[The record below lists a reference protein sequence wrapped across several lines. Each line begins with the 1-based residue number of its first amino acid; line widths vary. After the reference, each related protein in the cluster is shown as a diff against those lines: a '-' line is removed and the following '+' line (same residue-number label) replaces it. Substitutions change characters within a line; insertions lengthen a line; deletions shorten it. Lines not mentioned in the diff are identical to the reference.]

1 MAAISMKDLLEAGVH
16 FGHQTKRWNPKMQE
30 YIFGE
35 RNGVYIIDLQKTAK
49 KLQEACEF
57 VYNMASEGKVILFVG
72 TKKQAQDVIAEEA
85 EQCGMYYVNHRWLGG
100 MLTNFQT
107 IKKSITKLKTMEKIT
122 DGTSDKLLKKEVIK
136 IKKEKD
142 KLDKILKGIKNM
154 EVLPHAIFVVDA
166 KKENTAVFEARKL
179 NIPVIG
185 LVDTNSDPDL
195 VDYIIPG
202 NDDAIRSI
210 KLVTNLMA
218 EAVKEGRKKFVE
230 SNMAK
235 KKDSKEPE
243 VETTTDNK
251 ENEVKDDDDI
261 DLIVD
266 IKK

>member
-35 RNGVYIIDLQKTAK
+35 RNGVYIINLQKTAK

-57 VYNMASEGKVILFVG
+57 VYNLTKDGKVILFVG

-85 EQCGMYYVNHRWLGG
+85 EQSNMYYINHRWLGG

-107 IKKSITKLKTMEKIT
+107 IKKSISKLKNMEKIT
-122 DGTSDKLLKKEVIK
+122 DGSSDNLLKKEVIK

-142 KLDKILKGIKNM
+142 KLEKILRGIKNM
-154 EVLPHAIFVVDA
+154 EGLPDAIFVIDA
-166 KKENTAVFEARKL
+166 RKENTAVCEARKL

-210 KLVTNLMA
+210 KLITNLIA
-218 EAVKEGRKKFVE
+218 EAVKAGRKQFLE
-230 SNMAK
+230 SNIAK
-235 KKDSKEPE
+235 KKDTKELPK
-243 VETTTDNK
+243 TDTDTK
-251 ENEVKDDDDI
+251 ENEVKENNADN
-261 DLIVD
+261 LKED

>member
-1 MAAISMKDLLEAGVH
+1 MANISMKDLLEAGVH

-57 VYNMASEGKVILFVG
+57 VYNLTGEGKIILFVG

-85 EQCGMYYVNHRWLGG
+85 EQCNMYYVNHRWLGG

-122 DGTSDKLLKKEVIK
+122 DGTSDKLLKKEIIK

-142 KLDKILKGIKNM
+142 KLEKVLRGIKNI
-154 EVLPHAIFVVDA
+154 EGLPDAIFVVDA
-166 KKENTAVFEARKL
+166 KKENTAVCEARKL

-185 LVDTNSDPDL
+185 LVDTNSDPDI

-210 KLVTNLMA
+210 KLITNLIA
-218 EAVKEGRKKFVE
+218 EAVKEGRKKFIE
-230 SNMAK
+230 NDLAK
-235 KKDSKEPE
+235 KKDTKEQHLESKTEKIE
-243 VETTTDNK
+243 VE
-251 ENEVKDDDDI
+251 ENP
-261 DLIVD
+261 DLEED
-266 IKK
+266 TKK

>member
-1 MAAISMKDLLEAGVH
+1 MVSISMKDLLEAGVH
-16 FGHQTKRWNPKMQE
+16 FGHQTKRWNPKMQD

-57 VYNMASEGKVILFVG
+57 VYNLSSNGKNILFVG

-85 EQCGMYYVNHRWLGG
+85 EQCGMFYVNHRWLGG

-107 IKKSITKLKTMEKIT
+107 IKKSINKLKTMEKIT
-122 DGTSDKLLKKEVIK
+122 DGTSDKLLKKEIIK

-142 KLDKILKGIKNM
+142 KLEKILKGIKNI
-154 EVLPHAIFVVDA
+154 EGLPDAIFVIDSR
-166 KKENTAVFEARKL
+166 KENTAICEAKKL

-185 LVDTNSDPDL
+185 LVDTNSDPDV

-210 KLVTNLMA
+210 KLITSLVA
-218 EAVKEGRKKFVE
+218 SAVKEGRKKFVE
-230 SNMAK
+230 NGLVN
-235 KKDSKEPE
+235 KKDDKESPAESKADE
-243 VETTTDNK
+243 K
-251 ENEVKDDDDI
+251 ENETEGDDNI
-261 DLIVD
+261 GLEKD